1 MKQRHILKSIGAM
14 AMAAAMAATMMV
26 SVSAAPSDIID
37 TSRTGSLT
45 IHKYDITAATEA
57 GINVED
63 RGYQNNG
70 EADAAAEAELANYAI
85 AGVEYTYIRVG
96 DINTSSENGEIK
108 LLYDIPD
115 ELETVLD
122 LEDTRNNNNYTSDE
136 INQALADLMTDNT
149 AGKDALFDYFEAAS
163 GKTAM
168 DLTDST
174 GMTSDSEMELG
185 LYLVVETKVPANVH
199 TTTDPFFVSL
209 PMTDETGDEWFYDVN
224 VYPKNQ
230 TETEQVDKLVKQHDD
245 TDADYADIATG
256 SIGDQMDYTFVTK
269 LPKITDQATYLTQYQ
284 FADIIQEGLTY
295 NKDFTIYIY
304 GNRTDAEANATSAAI
319 ATWQQGQ
326 GNFTV
331 TYANEDKN
339 ATIALTEAGLAAIN
353 PAYSEYYM
361 VVSYSCVINN
371 DAVLGDASNPND
383 VTLSYSR
390 TNTADIETV
399 TDTARVFSYGINLEK
414 TFSGQV
420 GNPENVQFVLQN
432 QTNGHYITAVAA
444 SDGVYNVT
452 DNNKS
457 SDEANATKFSPNADG
472 SLIINGL
479 EADTYVLTEI
489 HTDAGFSLLKEPMTI
504 VINQTID
511 EIIPSTNTLYDST
524 TADTP
529 VVINNGDRAS
539 ATVDGSAANMSSDD
553 TSANAYVD
561 MVVVN
566 TPTFVLPQTGGNGTL
581 IFTLAGCGIALA
593 AFAFVMVRRSSKSE
607 EK

>member
-37 TSRTGSLT
+37 TSKTGSLT
-45 IHKYDITAATEA
+45 IHKYDLTAAEA
-57 GINVED
+57 AGVD
-63 RGYQNNG
+63 VSGYQNNG
-70 EADAAAEAELANYAI
+70 EVDAEAAAELANYAI

-149 AGKDALFDYFEAAS
+149 AGKDALFDYFEAAP

-284 FADIIQEGLTY
+284 FADTIQEGLTY

-339 ATIALTEAGLAAIN
+339 ATIALTAAGLAAIN

-444 SDGVYNVT
+444 SAGVYNVT

-593 AFAFVMVRRSSKSE
+593 AFAFVMVRRNNKSE

>member
-37 TSRTGSLT
+37 TSKTGSLT
-45 IHKYDITAATEA
+45 IHKYDLTAAEA
-57 GINVED
+57 AGVD
-63 RGYQNNG
+63 VSGYQNNG
-70 EADAAAEAELANYAI
+70 EVDAEAAAELANYAI

-245 TDADYADIATG
+245 TDAAYQDIATG

-284 FADIIQEGLTY
+284 FADTIQEGLTY

-331 TYANEDKN
+331 TYGEGDKS
-339 ATIALTEAGLAAIN
+339 ATVALTAAGLAAIN
-353 PAYSEYYM
+353 PAFSEYYM

-399 TDTARVFSYGINLEK
+399 TDTAKVFSYGIDLTK

-444 SDGVYNVT
+444 SAGVYNVT

-524 TADTP
+524 TEDTP
-529 VVINNGDRAS
+529 VVVNNGDRAS

-566 TPTFVLPQTGGNGTL
+566 TPTFVLPQTGGNGAL

-593 AFAFVMVRRSSKSE
+593 AFAFVMVRRNNKSE

>member
-37 TSRTGSLT
+37 TSKTGSLT
-45 IHKYDITAATEA
+45 IHKYDLTAAEA
-57 GINVED
+57 AGVD
-63 RGYQNNG
+63 VSGYQNNG
-70 EADAAAEAELANYAI
+70 EVDAEAAAELANYAI

-245 TDADYADIATG
+245 TEAAYQDIATG

-284 FADIIQEGLTY
+284 FADTIQEGLTY

-331 TYANEDKN
+331 TYGEGDKS
-339 ATIALTEAGLAAIN
+339 ATVALTAAGLAAIN

-444 SDGVYNVT
+444 SAGVYNVT

-524 TADTP
+524 TEDTP
-529 VVINNGDRAS
+529 VVVNNGDRAS

>member
-37 TSRTGSLT
+37 TSRAGSLT
-45 IHKYDITAATEA
+45 IHKYDLTAAEA
-57 GINVED
+57 AGVD
-63 RGYQNNG
+63 VSGYQNNG
-70 EADAAAEAELANYAI
+70 EVDAEAAAELANYAI

-245 TDADYADIATG
+245 TDASYQDIATG
-256 SIGDQMDYTFVTK
+256 SIGDQMDYTFVSK

-284 FADIIQEGLTY
+284 FADTIQEGLTY

-319 ATWQQGQ
+319 STWQQGQ

-399 TDTARVFSYGINLEK
+399 TDTAKVFSYGIDLTK
-414 TFSGQV
+414 TFSGQE
-420 GNPENVQFVLQN
+420 GNAENVQFVLQN

-444 SDGVYNVT
+444 SAGVYNVT

-511 EIIPSTNTLYDST
+511 EIIPSINTLYDST

-539 ATVDGSAANMSSDD
+539 ATVDGSAATMISDD
-553 TSANAYVD
+553 ASTNAYVD
-561 MVVVN
+561 MTVIN

-593 AFAFVMVRRSSKSE
+593 AFAFVMVRRNNKSE

>member
-37 TSRTGSLT
+37 TSKTGSLT
-45 IHKYDITAATEA
+45 IHKYDLTAAEA
-57 GINVED
+57 AGVD
-63 RGYQNNG
+63 VSGYQNNG
-70 EADAAAEAELANYAI
+70 EVDAEAAAELANYAI

-209 PMTDETGDEWFYDVN
+209 PMTDETGNEWFYDVN

-245 TDADYADIATG
+245 TDAAYQDIATG

-284 FADIIQEGLTY
+284 FADTIQEGLTY

-331 TYANEDKN
+331 TYGEGDKS
-339 ATIALTEAGLAAIN
+339 ATVALTAAGLAAIN

-371 DAVLGDASNPND
+371 EAVLGDASNPND

-444 SDGVYNVT
+444 SAGVYNVT

-524 TADTP
+524 TEDTP
-529 VVINNGDRAS
+529 VVVNNGDRAS

-593 AFAFVMVRRSSKSE
+593 AFAFVMVRRNNKSE

>member
-37 TSRTGSLT
+37 TSRAGSLT
-45 IHKYDITAATEA
+45 IHKYDLTAAEA
-57 GINVED
+57 AGVD
-63 RGYQNNG
+63 VSGYQNNG
-70 EADAAAEAELANYAI
+70 EVDAEAAAELANYAI

-149 AGKDALFDYFEAAS
+149 AGKDALFDYFEAAP

-245 TDADYADIATG
+245 TDAAYQDIATG

-284 FADIIQEGLTY
+284 FADTIQEGLTY

-444 SDGVYNVT
+444 SAGVYNVT

-539 ATVDGSAANMSSDD
+539 ATVDGSAATMISDD
-553 TSANAYVD
+553 ASTNAYVD
-561 MVVVN
+561 MTVIN

-593 AFAFVMVRRSSKSE
+593 AFAFVMVRRNNKSE

>member
-37 TSRTGSLT
+37 TSKTGSLT
-45 IHKYDITAATEA
+45 IHKYDLTAAEA
-57 GINVED
+57 AGVD
-63 RGYQNNG
+63 VSGYQNNG
-70 EADAAAEAELANYAI
+70 EVDAEAAAELANYAI

-149 AGKDALFDYFEAAS
+149 AGKDALFDYFEAAP

-174 GMTSDSEMELG
+174 GMTSDDEMDLG

-245 TDADYADIATG
+245 TDASYQDIATG

>member
-37 TSRTGSLT
+37 TSRAGSLT
-45 IHKYDITAATEA
+45 IHKYDLTAAEA
-57 GINVED
+57 AGVD
-63 RGYQNNG
+63 VSGYQNNG
-70 EADAAAEAELANYAI
+70 EVDAEAAAELANYAI

-96 DINTSSENGEIK
+96 DINTSSENGEVK

-149 AGKDALFDYFEAAS
+149 AGKDALFDYFEAAP

-284 FADIIQEGLTY
+284 FADTIQEGLTY

-304 GNRTDAEANATSAAI
+304 GNRTDAEANATSAAL

-399 TDTARVFSYGINLEK
+399 TDTAKVFSYGIDLTK
-414 TFSGQV
+414 TFSGQE
-420 GNPENVQFVLQN
+420 GNAENVQFVLQN

-444 SDGVYNVT
+444 SAGVYNVT

-524 TADTP
+524 TEDTP

-593 AFAFVMVRRSSKSE
+593 AFAFVMVRRNNKSE

>member
-37 TSRTGSLT
+37 TSRAGSLT
-45 IHKYDITAATEA
+45 IHKYDLTAAEA
-57 GINVED
+57 AGVD
-63 RGYQNNG
+63 VSGYQNNG
-70 EADAAAEAELANYAI
+70 EVDAEAAAELANYAI

-174 GMTSDSEMELG
+174 GMTSDSEMDLG
-185 LYLVVETKVPANVH
+185 LYLVVETRVPANVH

-331 TYANEDKN
+331 IYANEDKN

-371 DAVLGDASNPND
+371 EAVLGDASNPND

-444 SDGVYNVT
+444 SAGVYNVT

-593 AFAFVMVRRSSKSE
+593 AFAFVMVRRNNKSE

>member
-37 TSRTGSLT
+37 TSKTGSLT
-45 IHKYDITAATEA
+45 IHKYDLTAAEA
-57 GINVED
+57 AGVD
-63 RGYQNNG
+63 VSGYQNNG
-70 EADAAAEAELANYAI
+70 EVDAEAAAELANYAI

-149 AGKDALFDYFEAAS
+149 AGKDALFDYFEAAP

-256 SIGDQMDYTFVTK
+256 SIGDRMDYTFVTK

-284 FADIIQEGLTY
+284 FADTIQEGLTY

-371 DAVLGDASNPND
+371 EAVLGDASNPND

-444 SDGVYNVT
+444 SAGVYNVT

-524 TADTP
+524 TEDTP
-529 VVINNGDRAS
+529 VVVNNGDRAS

-593 AFAFVMVRRSSKSE
+593 AFAFVMVRRNNKSE